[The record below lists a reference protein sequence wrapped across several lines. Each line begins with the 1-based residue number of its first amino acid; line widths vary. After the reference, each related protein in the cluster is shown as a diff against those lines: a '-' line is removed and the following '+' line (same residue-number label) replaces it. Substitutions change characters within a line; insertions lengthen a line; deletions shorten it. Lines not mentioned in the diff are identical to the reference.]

1 MADTARATT
10 SRTEPFPPLD
20 AGPPA
25 TVTAPDLVPAPP
37 TINVVADDDSTPSH
51 STPATSHVPGAAH
64 LSVKSAKESL
74 PGAAALQLTG
84 QAAMADLKR
93 RNKQK
98 AAEEARQTSPNPQV
112 EAMQTLM
119 GGAAQSR
126 ASDGSDSDKLSEPM
140 RRVAEQITVPTITSD
155 EPLQASP
162 TSLTSFGTLE
172 SNGADVAMTAT
183 AGGSL
188 NSATAAH
195 ATQRTDG
202 ATYSENNG
210 HLGVATEDGDKA
222 FSYPGPSQPDRGQAN
237 GPSRGMSHP
246 GFGQDSPKSSASNK
260 RHKCPYCS
268 TDFTRHHNLKS
279 HLLTHSQEK
288 PYVCSTCQAR
298 FRRLHDLKRHSKLH
312 TGERPHTCD
321 KCGRKFA
328 RGDALARH
336 NKGPGGCAGR
346 RSSFP
351 GDDDYNGDGTDHM
364 DGLEYGGDEDDDDEN
379 HGRRVSEPSRKRTHL
394 ETPQDTAREVYR
406 QHSSTYPGSSHARPH
421 GSSLSSMGPPQ
432 VNPHHAQ
439 GPLASPRELSGYPDP
454 TNPTSSMSS
463 VHYGNPGQVLNHS
476 SMIESPKP
484 LSPGHPPEQHRL
496 SVGDASMSSIR
507 NRSPSLTTQFQQ
519 THFGRGTGGRTPPQ
533 STPQFGS
540 NQQHTSVLPPLQHPN
555 QLQGRSGLQPSAMTA
570 NHGSS
575 MLHHQQPAPA
585 LTSGGVQ
592 GANAGSLSSHG
603 KSSGGSMRD
612 IVGQD
617 VDIWTYVRTL
627 EQRFSRMQD
636 EYELRISRL
645 QEEVISLKGQVS
657 NGGSYSSEINQRY

>member
-10 SRTEPFPPLD
+10 PRTEPFPPLD
-20 AGPPA
+20 AGPPT
-25 TVTAPDLVPAPP
+25 TVAGSAVPLPP
-37 TINVVADDDSTPSH
+37 TINVVADDSSLSH
-51 STPATSHVPGAAH
+51 SIPATSHDPGAAH
-64 LSVKSAKESL
+64 LSAKAAKPISS
-74 PGAAALQLTG
+74 GAAALQLTG

-119 GGAAQSR
+119 GGVAQSR
-126 ASDGSDSDKLSEPM
+126 PSDGPPSDKPSEPM
-140 RRVAEQITVPTITSD
+140 RRVAERITVPTITSD

-172 SNGADVAMTAT
+172 SNGPEAALTAT
-183 AGGSL
+183 AGASSNTTA
-188 NSATAAH
+188 NSQLAH
-195 ATQRTDG
+195 RSDG
-202 ATYSENNG
+202 ANHPDNTG
-210 HLGVATEDGDKA
+210 TLAVVAEEGDKA
-222 FSYPGPSQPDRGQAN
+222 FSYPGPPQSDQGQSS
-237 GPSRGMSHP
+237 GPSRGMSLP
-246 GFGQDSPKSSASNK
+246 GFGQESPKSSASNK

-351 GDDDYNGDGTDHM
+351 GDDDYNGEGADHM
-364 DGLEYGGDEDDDDEN
+364 DGVDYGGDEDDEDDD
-379 HGRRVSEPSRKRTHL
+379 HGRRVSEPSRKRAHL

-406 QHSSTYPGSSHARPH
+406 QHSSTYPGSTHPRQH
-421 GSSLSSMGPPQ
+421 GSSVSSMGPPQ
-432 VNPHHAQ
+432 VNLHPGQ
-439 GPLASPRELSGYPDP
+439 GPVASPRELSGYPDP
-454 TNPTSSMSS
+454 TTAASSMSS

-476 SMIESPKP
+476 TMIESPKP
-484 LSPGHPPEQHRL
+484 LSPGHPPDQHRL
-496 SVGDASMSSIR
+496 SVGDASMSSMR

-533 STPQFGS
+533 PTPQFGTS
-540 NQQHTSVLPPLQHPN
+540 QQHASVLPPLQHTNP
-555 QLQGRSGLQPSAMTA
+555 LQSRSGLQSSALMGS
-570 NHGSS
+570 HGSG
-575 MLHHQQPAPA
+575 MLHHQQQPAPPA
-585 LTSGGVQ
+585 NPGG
-592 GANAGSLSSHG
+592 GHGSNPGSLSSHG
-603 KSSGGSMRD
+603 RSSGGSMRD

-617 VDIWTYVRTL
+617 GDIWAYVRTL

-657 NGGSYSSEINQRY
+657 NAGSYSSEMNQRY